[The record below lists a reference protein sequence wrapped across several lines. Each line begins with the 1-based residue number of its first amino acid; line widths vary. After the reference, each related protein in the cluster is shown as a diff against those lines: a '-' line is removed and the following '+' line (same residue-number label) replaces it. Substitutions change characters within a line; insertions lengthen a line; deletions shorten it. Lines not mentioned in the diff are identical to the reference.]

1 VVNFLEQQSDWK
13 NTAVIVTYDDSDGW
27 YDHRFATPTSSSFDS
42 AADQLNGAGTCTAA
56 GVAQPLGVN
65 GGAINGRCGPGTR
78 IPFLVI
84 SPWAKVNFV
93 DDTLITQ
100 ASVVKFIE
108 DNWLNSQRIGQGS
121 FDATA
126 GSIMNM
132 FNFSG
137 STGTAPTLFL
147 DPNQGTKLSQAPQT

>member
-1 VVNFLEQQSDWK
+1 M
-13 NTAVIVTYDDSDGW
+13 
-27 YDHRFATPTSSSFDS
+27 R
-42 AADQLNGAGTCTAA
+42 
-56 GVAQPLGVN
+56 
-65 GGAINGRCGPGTR
+65 RGPGTR
-78 IPFLVI
+78 IPSLVI
-84 SPWAKVNFV
+84 SPWAKVNLV

-121 FDATA
+121 FDAGA

-137 STGTAPTLFL
+137 STGTAQMLFL
-147 DPNQGTKLSQAPQT
+147 DSNQGTKLSQAPQT

>member
-1 VVNFLEQQSDWK
+1 M
-13 NTAVIVTYDDSDGW
+13 
-27 YDHRFATPTSSSFDS
+27 
-42 AADQLNGAGTCTAA
+42 
-56 GVAQPLGVN
+56 
-65 GGAINGRCGPGTR
+65 RCGPGTR

-121 FDATA
+121 FDASA
-126 GSIMNM
+126 GSIVNM

-137 STGTAPTLFL
+137 NTRTAPTLFL
-147 DPNQGTKLSQAPQT
+147 DSNQGTKLSQAPQT